1 MKTNLQYVP
10 HEGNF
15 SCCEPQRRIN
25 TRSIFFL
32 INQTTT
38 PKKSNSERLLSS
50 QKVSSDDAQK
60 HGHIHAVTIA
70 VCQVANITVSS
81 HYEEVCSNSK
91 HAVPHDNTHTCILCT
106 GSAKA
111 MPLLLVKNIGNDIL
125 NKESLAEVSYA
136 CSPIPEKRAPL

>member
-15 SCCEPQRRIN
+15 SCCEPQGRIN

-50 QKVSSDDAQK
+50 HKISSGDAQR
-60 HGHIHAVTIA
+60 HGHIHVVTIA
-70 VCQVANITVSS
+70 ICQVANITVSS
-81 HYEEVCSNSK
+81 CYEKVYSK
-91 HAVPHDNTHTCILCT
+91 HAVPHDNTHTRILCT
-106 GSAKA
+106 GSVKA
-111 MPLLLVKNIGNDIL
+111 MPLPLVKNIGNDIL
-125 NKESLAEVSYA
+125 NKESLAEVCYS
-136 CSPIPEKRAPL
+136 CSPIPQ

>member
-15 SCCEPQRRIN
+15 SCEPQRRIN
-25 TRSIFFL
+25 IRSIFFM

-38 PKKSNSERLLSS
+38 PKKSHSEWLLSS
-50 QKVSSDDAQK
+50 QKISSGDAQR
-60 HGHIHAVTIA
+60 HGHIHVVTIA
-70 VCQVANITVSS
+70 ACQVANITVSS
-81 HYEEVCSNSK
+81 RYEEVYSNSK
-91 HAVPHDNTHTCILCT
+91 HAVPYDNTHTCILCT

-125 NKESLAEVSYA
+125 NKESLAEVCYS
-136 CSPIPEKRAPL
+136 CSPIPEKRAPF